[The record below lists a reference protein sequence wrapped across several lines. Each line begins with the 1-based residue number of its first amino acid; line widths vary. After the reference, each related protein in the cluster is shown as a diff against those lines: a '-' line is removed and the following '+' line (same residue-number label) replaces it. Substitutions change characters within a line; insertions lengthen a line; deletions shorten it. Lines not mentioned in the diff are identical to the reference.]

1 MFGRTKIAAYV
12 AEFLGVATLTSV
24 LLAIGK
30 SGVGYSYFLAGGV
43 ALAAAGMALAVGRL
57 SGAHFNPAVTLGLW
71 STRKIQTID
80 AICYVVAQML
90 GAVAAWK
97 LYDYLAAQ
105 AIPVSARSFDWRV
118 LVAEAVGGF
127 VITFVIASAIL

>member
-57 SGAHFNPAVTLGLW
+57 SGAHFNPVEISRAG
-71 STRKIQTID
+71 SG
-80 AICYVVAQML
+80 
-90 GAVAAWK
+90 GACQSS
-97 LYDYLAAQ
+97 LL
-105 AIPVSARSFDWRV
+105 
-118 LVAEAVGGF
+118 
-127 VITFVIASAIL
+127 